1 MLLCLFA
8 VLWLP
13 AQEELLTQQTAEA
26 ERAEGPAP
34 ARQLPSPPYCSPALR
49 EALPSLAQKGFPCS
63 GQEARRVRPGKSFPN
78 VSGPFLNPESLDRRQ
93 RAQRPEALTPK
104 ECLLCPA
111 GLPARSPS

>member
-1 MLLCLFA
+1 MLLCLFP

-34 ARQLPSPPYCSPALR
+34 ARQLTSPPYCSPALR

-63 GQEARRVRPGKSFPN
+63 GQEARRGRPEENFSKMLE
-78 VSGPFLNPESLDRRQ
+78 PFFNSEALDCHPRGQ
-93 RAQRPEALTPK
+93 RAEALNDK
-104 ECLLCPA
+104 K
-111 GLPARSPS
+111 R

>member
-1 MLLCLFA
+1 MLLCLFP

-63 GQEARRVRPGKSFPN
+63 GQEARRVRPEETLPN
-78 VSGPFLNPESLDRRQ
+78 VSAPFFNPES
-93 RAQRPEALTPK
+93 
-104 ECLLCPA
+104 
-111 GLPARSPS
+111 PARQEPAPGAQ